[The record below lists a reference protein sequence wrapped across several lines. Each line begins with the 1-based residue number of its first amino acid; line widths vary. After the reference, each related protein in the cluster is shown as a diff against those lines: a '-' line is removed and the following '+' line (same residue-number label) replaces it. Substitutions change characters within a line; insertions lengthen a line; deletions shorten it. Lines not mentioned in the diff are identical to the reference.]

1 MNESALFP
9 RLLRIQDN
17 EMCTVCRGY
26 VPRDVVQKNGE
37 TKSFR
42 DEGNEGSSPRRRI
55 MPPFNS
61 IVGIVLTYMCVC
73 ICVCLNVC
81 ECPWLISYNTSNTFA
96 QFATLN
102 KWTNPGCT
110 RTTRRSKI
118 RHLTT
123 TTWYYTYTYIC
134 IYRCMH
140 GVNLPMVTDERD
152 RDDGIGFTLEK
163 VLSRIFG
170 YFTTYNVLYS

>member
-9 RLLRIQDN
+9 KLLRIQDN

-26 VPRDVVQKNGE
+26 PRNVMQKNEE
-37 TKSFR
+37 TKSFA
-42 DEGNEGSSPRRRI
+42 RRRKRRI
-55 MPPFNS
+55 IDESCRLWS
-61 IVGIVLTYMCVC
+61 ISSVFVLTYMCVC

-123 TTWYYTYTYIC
+123 TTRYYTYTYIC

-140 GVNLPMVTDERD
+140 GVNLSMVTDERD
-152 RDDGIGFTLEK
+152 RDDGIGVHIRKSL
-163 VLSRIFG
+163 VAYLWIFH
-170 YFTTYNVLYS
+170 YV